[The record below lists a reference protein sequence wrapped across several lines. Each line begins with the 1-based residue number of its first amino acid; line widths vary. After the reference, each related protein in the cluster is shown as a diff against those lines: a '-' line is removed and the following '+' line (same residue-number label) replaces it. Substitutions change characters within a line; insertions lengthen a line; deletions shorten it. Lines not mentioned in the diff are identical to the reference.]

1 MTHEVIMEKLNEIFQ
16 DIFDDDTLVITE
28 NTTANDI
35 EDWDSLEHIN
45 LVSAVEKTFGMKF
58 RMQEVSG
65 MKNVGEM
72 ADIIAARAEEPKPKK
87 RGLFRR

>member
-1 MTHEVIMEKLNEIFQ
+1 MTHEEVMAKLNEIFR
-16 DIFDDDTLVITE
+16 DVFDDDSITVTE
-28 NTTANDI
+28 TTTANDI
-35 EDWDSLEHIN
+35 KAWDSLEHIN
-45 LVSAVEKTFGMKF
+45 LVSAVEKAFGMKF
-58 RMQEVSG
+58 KMQEVSG

>member
-1 MTHEVIMEKLNEIFQ
+1 MTHEAIMEKLNEIFQ
-16 DIFDDDTLVITE
+16 
-28 NTTANDI
+28 A
-35 EDWDSLEHIN
+35 
-45 LVSAVEKTFGMKF
+45 FGMKF